1 MSGVASSIQ
10 SSTIDTADPLLNSAP
25 ERRRRWY
32 GLVIGLSLLVLISL
46 GSLLIGSGWVP
57 FEQVWEVLLTPND
70 SMESTIV
77 WDFRVP
83 RTLLG
88 LLVGCAM
95 GVAGA
100 LVQAL
105 TRNPL
110 ADPGI
115 LGVNAGAAFTVT
127 LGVAIFGITQIS
139 AYLWFAL
146 VGAILTTLAVYR
158 VATRGRGGPTPVRL
172 TLVGIAIAAVLSGI
186 SNTLALIDPN
196 TFDRMRYWGAGTIAD
211 RPAGTILAVLPFI
224 AVGLMLCA
232 LLARPLNAVALG
244 EELATSFGASI
255 FLTRLGCI
263 VAITLLCGA
272 GTAAAGPISFIGL
285 MVPHMVRW
293 FTGPDQR
300 WILALTALVAPA
312 LLLLAD
318 LLGRVMQQGE
328 LQVGIVTALLG
339 APVLILLV
347 RRRRVSE
354 L

>member
-1 MSGVASSIQ
+1 MNVPEEPG
-10 SSTIDTADPLLNSAP
+10 LGSAP
-25 ERRRRWY
+25 ERQRRWY
-32 GLVIGLSLLVLISL
+32 GLVIALSLLALIGLS
-46 GSLLIGSGWVP
+46 SLLIGSGWVP
-57 FEQVWEVLLTPND
+57 FDRVWQVLLAPDD

-88 LLVGCAM
+88 LLVGSAM

-100 LVQAL
+100 LIQAL

-127 LGVAIFGITQIS
+127 LGVAVFGITQIS
-139 AYLWFAL
+139 TYLWFAL
-146 VGAILTTLAVYR
+146 LGAVLTTLAVYR
-158 VATRGRGGPTPVRL
+158 VAARGRGGPTPVRL
-172 TLVGIAIAAVLSGI
+172 TLVGIAVAAVLSGI

-224 AVGLMLCA
+224 VGGLVLSA
-232 LLARPLNAVALG
+232 LLARPLNAMALG
-244 EELATSFGASI
+244 EELATSFGTSI
-255 FLTRLGCI
+255 LRTRLGCI

-285 MVPHMVRW
+285 MVPHLVRW

-300 WILALTALVAPA
+300 WILALTALAAPA

-328 LQVGIVTALLG
+328 LQVGIVTALIG

-347 RRRRVSE
+347 RRRRLSE